1 MTRVV
6 VTGLGIVSPL
16 GIGVKEHWTS
26 VISARSAITR
36 SKRLAERG
44 FPVNIAA
51 EVPAQALEAQLHRLP
66 RKQLKFFSRVMLFGM
81 IGSSLAVEDGGLKQ
95 TDLDPTRYGVFLA
108 TFFTSMDLDKILHWM
123 MEAESRSTTERLD
136 FERAN
141 SYGMAS
147 MNPVDFSLKTMPNLA
162 AGHIAIGHNA
172 MGFCRVIADG
182 FTGGLRAIGQAYL
195 AIKEGFLDVALCGGA
210 EAPLEDFVFINL
222 CTINFLANGDES
234 DLTCNPFDARRRGA
248 VLGEGAGMLVLEERE
263 HAIRR
268 GAKISGEVLGFGCSA
283 GDTDI
288 SRQSAEGDHSSQKGV
303 SDRLSLAM
311 RSALADAAFDRV
323 DLIAANGDSTVSHD
337 LGETQAIKGVFGAA
351 AKGIPIC
358 ATKAMH
364 GHLVSGSGA
373 VEMITCLLA
382 LEKGIIPPTINLK
395 DPDPYCDLDY
405 VPNIPRQETN
415 MKTAIVNAVGLFG
428 ESASIAIRRDPGE

>member
-36 SKRLAERG
+36 SERLAERG

-123 MEAESRSTTERLD
+123 TEAESRDTRGRLD

-195 AIKEGFLDVALCGGA
+195 EIKEGLLDVALCGGA

-268 GAKISGEVLGFGCSA
+268 GAKIYGEVLGFGCSA

-323 DLIAANGDSTVSHD
+323 DLIAANGDSTVLHD
-337 LGETQAIKGVFGAA
+337 LAETQAIKGVFGAA

-382 LEKGIIPPTINLK
+382 LGKGIIPPTINSK

-405 VPNIPRQETN
+405 VPNIPRLQPN

-428 ESASIAIRRDPGE
+428 ESASIAIMRDLGE